1 MNQPQEQQQTDNTKK
16 PRPSLKPPKLT
27 GHAEELVDHYWGS
40 INYIF
45 GLIRASEIKA
55 GLILSF
61 YGIILNLIY
70 NHIGE
75 VLEQAMGYN
84 FLYVLSGLWFV
95 TTVIS
100 IYFSIRCFMP
110 RLELKFDKNVFFF
123 MDVINNYGTIN
134 EFSKTFYK
142 ISLDQDE
149 LFDQL
154 GQQIYINSKIAAVK
168 FKYVNKSLLY
178 LALGLILLFIT
189 SLFYIIIVFQAK

>member
-1 MNQPQEQQQTDNTKK
+1 MAQPKEEEQTDHTQIPKTK
-16 PRPSLKPPKLT
+16 PIPPKLT
-27 GHAEELVDHYWGS
+27 GHAEDLVDHYWGS
-40 INYIF
+40 ISYIF

-75 VLEQAMGYN
+75 VLEQAADYPL
-84 FLYVLSGLWFV
+84 LYFLSGLWFL

-100 IYFSIRCFMP
+100 IFFSIRCFMP
-110 RLELKFDKNVFFF
+110 RIEMKFEKNVFFF
-123 MDVINNYGTIN
+123 MDVINNYGTIKQ
-134 EFSKTFYK
+134 FSRTFYE

-168 FKYVNKSLLY
+168 FKNVNRSLQY

-189 SLFYIIIVFQAK
+189 SSFYIIAVFSG